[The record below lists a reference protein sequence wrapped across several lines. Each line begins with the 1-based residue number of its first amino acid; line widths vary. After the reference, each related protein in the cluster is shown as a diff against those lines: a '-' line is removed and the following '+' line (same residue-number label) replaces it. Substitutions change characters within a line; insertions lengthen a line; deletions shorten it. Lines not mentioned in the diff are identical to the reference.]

1 MKMQMAMN
9 TITIKQAPF
18 LEKLR
23 LVSEGGFSGIGLWM
37 NEIEDYFKEGKAKP
51 IKELLE
57 EHRLAPVEMQSL
69 HDWMYLSGAERTK
82 AFGEAKDF
90 FTRFSRLGIDRNCP
104 VVAVAPYDLTG
115 ELKDAVKDFRD
126 LCKLAGDFGLRVML
140 EFVGW
145 AKQFHDVKLTWEV
158 VREADCPN
166 GGMLIDTFHFVKAGS
181 TLPDLREV
189 SMEKVFLVH
198 INDAK
203 PLPLGFKEQS
213 RRFRFF
219 PGEGEAPLKEIVGC
233 FVEKGY
239 KGFYCVEIFNEK
251 YWAEDPAT
259 VVGKSKTALE
269 ALFAA
274 VATARR

>member
-1 MKMQMAMN
+1 MM
-9 TITIKQAPF
+9 F
-18 LEKLR
+18 
-23 LVSEGGFSGIGLWM
+23 
-37 NEIEDYFKEGKAKP
+37 
-51 IKELLE
+51 
-57 EHRLAPVEMQSL
+57 
-69 HDWMYLSGAERTK
+69 
-82 AFGEAKDF
+82 
-90 FTRFSRLGIDRNCP
+90 
-104 VVAVAPYDLTG
+104 
-115 ELKDAVKDFRD
+115 
-126 LCKLAGDFGLRVML
+126 

-181 TLPDLREV
+181 TLPDLKQV
-189 SMEKVFLVH
+189 DMEKVFLVH

-259 VVGKSKTALE
+259 VVGKSKTSLE

-274 VATARR
+274 VAEASR